1 MKIDNFDNTMICEND
16 EFESVLSFFKENRE
30 IPEYIELSIL
40 KIVSK
45 KMGLQDCYTIKEYLN
60 NLPKDFVDYIISTI
74 SRMYGNNFQVNYNNR
89 HLPYLM
95 YYLPTNIFKVWKP
108 LLDLQTRDLLKAK
121 VEILDVGTGP
131 GSVPIGIIE
140 YYKSLAVCFKEIEF
154 ALEFTLI
161 EKEIEFMDIA
171 NKMINE
177 YTNNL
182 PENLHVKIVNQYHA
196 LVSGKNNYDL
206 LGTYDM
212 VIMSNFLASG
222 EELNQEN
229 AYDIIRNF
237 KSNIKKDGS
246 LIVIEPADKRN
257 CIPLKRLRNNVV
269 NNRDLNVYSPCIGV
283 WEIKENYSCECFNMV
298 RSYWK
303 LPKIY
308 EFLLKKGLSK
318 GKRLDVPFNY
328 IIFRK
333 DNKKKYDII
342 KNQKHFVKLCDL
354 KDYLSKKVNVIA
366 IIRTVIY
373 KQETD
378 IVKIALCDGT
388 IFCTD
393 FEAVWIEVTKK
404 SLNDMGI
411 NIPLIAAERI
421 KLNGVTVKACNKDI
435 YLIVDR
441 NTRIRVEY

>member
-1 MKIDNFDNTMICEND
+1 MKIDSFDNTLICEND
-16 EFESVLSFFKENRE
+16 ELETVLSFFEERRE

-40 KIVSK
+40 RVVSK
-45 KMGLQDCYTIKEYLN
+45 KLGLQDFRTINEYLN
-60 NLPKDFVDYIISTI
+60 NLPKNFMDYLISTVNG
-74 SRMYGNNFQVNYNNR
+74 MYSSNCQINYCNR
-89 HLPYLM
+89 HLPYLI
-95 YYLPTNIFKVWKP
+95 YYLPVNIFKVWKP
-108 LLDLQTRDLLKAK
+108 LLDLQTQDLLKSK

-131 GSVPIGIIE
+131 GSVPLGIIE
-140 YYKSLAVCFKEIEF
+140 YYKSLAVCFNEIEF
-154 ALEFTLI
+154 ELQFTLI
-161 EKEIEFMDIA
+161 EKETEFINIA
-171 NKMINE
+171 CKMINE
-177 YTNNL
+177 CINYL
-182 PENLHVKIVNQYHA
+182 PENLHVKINNQYCIS
-196 LVSGKNNYDL
+196 VSAKNNYDF
-206 LGTYDM
+206 LGTFDM
-212 VIMSNFLASG
+212 VLMSNFLAYG

-229 AYDIIRNF
+229 GYKIICNF

-246 LIVIEPADKRN
+246 LIVIEPADRRN
-257 CIPLKRLRNNVV
+257 CIPLKRLRNSVV

-283 WEIKENYSCECFNMV
+283 WEVKEKYSCACFNMV

-308 EFLLKKGLSK
+308 EFLLKKGLYK
-318 GKRLDVPFNY
+318 GTRPDVPFNY

-354 KDYLSKKVNVIA
+354 KDYLSKKINVIA

-388 IFCTD
+388 MSCTD

-421 KLNGVTVKACNKDI
+421 KLNGVTVKAFNKDI
-435 YLIVDR
+435 YLKVDR